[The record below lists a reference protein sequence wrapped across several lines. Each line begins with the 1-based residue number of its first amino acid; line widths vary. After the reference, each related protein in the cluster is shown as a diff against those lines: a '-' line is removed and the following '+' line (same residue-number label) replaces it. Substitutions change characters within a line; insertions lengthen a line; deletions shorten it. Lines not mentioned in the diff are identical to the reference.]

1 MGLLRVFVVLVLAVG
16 SARADEPPP
25 VPVTKVELAEHPE
38 IAKTG
43 KIAIYR
49 GEADDKGV
57 AFFVEGLGIAT
68 PAGVMLA
75 SGDAASPMRLSVK
88 NDLSFDWDKHPKADN
103 GVTQYRFRTEGAAM
117 FLVQSPTAER
127 KPYQILFWVGPEI
140 PLHKL
145 MASPFL
151 SQADY
156 DRKHPGGPG
165 GGGGNTGVIVAA
177 AVGGALVVLILVA
190 VVRRRKKVTP

>member
-1 MGLLRVFVVLVLAVG
+1 MVRVFVVLVLAVG

-43 KIAIYR
+43 KLAIYR

-103 GVTQYRFRTEGAAM
+103 GITKYQFRTEGAAM

-127 KPYQILFWVGPEI
+127 KPYQIMFWVGPEI
-140 PLHKL
+140 PIHKL
-145 MASPFL
+145 MASPFV
-151 SQADY
+151 SQGDY

-165 GGGGNTGVIVAA
+165 GGGGSTGIIVVAI
-177 AVGGALVVLILVA
+177 VGGAVLALILIA
-190 VVRRRKKVTP
+190 VLRRNKKATP